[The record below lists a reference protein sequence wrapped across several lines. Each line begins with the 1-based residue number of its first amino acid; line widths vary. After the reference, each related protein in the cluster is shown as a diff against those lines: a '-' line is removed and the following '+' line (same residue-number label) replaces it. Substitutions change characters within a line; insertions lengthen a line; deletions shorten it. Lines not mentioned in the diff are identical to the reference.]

1 MFERSEF
8 ARFPFDPALFRGP
21 AQRAAEPGSPF
32 LGYFFWRD
40 KRSDPLPGGS
50 RQSIHE
56 EPHVLQHRRAAPTEK
71 KWDSRLRG
79 NDKHKETSSAKS
91 MSQKS
96 RLFA

>member
-1 MFERSEF
+1 VPDQTEKEARMFERSKF

-40 KRSDPLPGGS
+40 KRSNPLPGGS

-56 EPHVLQHRRAAPTEK
+56 EPHVLQHRREH
-71 KWDSRLRG
+71 R
-79 NDKHKETSSAKS
+79 KETGFPP
-91 MSQKS
+91 M
-96 RLFA
+96 RE